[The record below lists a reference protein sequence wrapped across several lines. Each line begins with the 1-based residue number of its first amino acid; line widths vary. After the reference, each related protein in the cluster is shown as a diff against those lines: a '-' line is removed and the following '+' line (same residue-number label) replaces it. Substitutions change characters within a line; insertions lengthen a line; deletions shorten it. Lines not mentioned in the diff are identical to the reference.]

1 MPTRRTRA
9 TALDSTVTCTPTRR
23 PVSRCSRSRRSPS
36 RDRYSTLTRTPTDSE
51 RGTGFLAYVG
61 TVATASLPAIAAALA
76 LYWLALALGVSVT
89 GGAIGALAFGLAT
102 PMWAYAT
109 LFWSHALACA
119 CLVLAFAACVALGRD
134 GDARRQTLLA
144 GAIGLAGGW
153 AIITDY
159 AVAPAVLIVVALAA
173 TTARQSVWTL
183 LTRIAAGAAL
193 PLVVLLAYNA
203 ASFHDPLHIGY
214 ASEVGFHRLK
224 QGVMGVTYPK
234 PDVVWRLLAGRPR
247 GVLLFAPQL
256 VLAPF
261 GLFLL
266 ARRRSARPAA
276 IAAGAIVVYFVLY
289 NSGYAY
295 WSGGWSYGPRFLAP
309 ALPFACLGLGA
320 LWDWARRGLRTVA
333 VALIVIGGVFT
344 FGAVATNPQ
353 LPMSV
358 ASPFT
363 DVVVPAVQHNAVA
376 LGNAVVPRRHTRS
389 SRADASRP
397 RHLEPRPVDGSPGL
411 VERPPARRGL
421 GGRGALVHSGDQSTG
436 TPST

>member
-1 MPTRRTRA
+1 MLRTVPVKVALAIGVVLLVSYGYFYQGGGWNQNTRLDVVRA
-9 TALDSTVTCTPTRR
+9 VTEHGTLRIDPYTANT
-23 PVSRCSRSRRSPS
+23 
-36 RDRYSTLTRTPTDSE
+36 RDRARFDGHLYSDKAPGQPLLALAPVALARPLLALTRTPTDSE
-51 RGTGFLAYVG
+51 RGTAFLAYVG
-61 TVATASLPAIAAALA
+61 TVATASLPAIVAALA

-153 AIITDY
+153 AVITDY

-173 TTARQSVWTL
+173 TTARQPVRTL

-193 PLVVLLAYNA
+193 PLAVLLAYNA
-203 ASFHDPLHIGY
+203 ASFHNPLHIGY
-214 ASEVGFHRLK
+214 ASEVGFQRLR

-247 GVLLFAPQL
+247 GVLLLAPQL
-256 VLAPF
+256 VLAPL

-276 IAAGAIVVYFVLY
+276 IAAGAIVIYFLLY
-289 NSGYAY
+289 NSAYAY

-320 LWDWARRGLRTVA
+320 LWDWARRGC
-333 VALIVIGGVFT
+333 
-344 FGAVATNPQ
+344 
-353 LPMSV
+353 
-358 ASPFT
+358 
-363 DVVVPAVQHNAVA
+363 
-376 LGNAVVPRRHTRS
+376 
-389 SRADASRP
+389 
-397 RHLEPRPVDGSPGL
+397 EPWRW
-411 VERPPARRGL
+411 R
-421 GGRGALVHSGDQSTG
+421 
-436 TPST
+436 